1 MPRLRIYKAEFLDK
15 EGKVLYDTTFQA
27 MTQKEGMQKA
37 FDYKFYKLPYGS
49 GKLKTVLTIIGKL

>member
-1 MPRLRIYKAEFLDK
+1 MARIRIYKAEFVDK

-37 FDYKFYKLPYGS
+37 FGYNFYKLPPYGS
-49 GKLKTVLTIIGKL
+49 GKLKTV